1 MKKIVA
7 MVLVAM
13 VMVLSVSAMAAGQG
27 LTVEEAKQAA
37 LQYAGVDAKETVFT
51 KAELDWEDGR
61 QVYEIEFYVNN
72 IEYEM
77 DVDVLTGRI
86 TDFSSEYHMGFGG
99 YIHDGDLYDRD

>member
-37 LQYAGVDAKETVFT
+37 LQYAGVDAK
-51 KAELDWEDGR
+51 
-61 QVYEIEFYVNN
+61 
-72 IEYEM
+72 
-77 DVDVLTGRI
+77 
-86 TDFSSEYHMGFGG
+86 
-99 YIHDGDLYDRD
+99 